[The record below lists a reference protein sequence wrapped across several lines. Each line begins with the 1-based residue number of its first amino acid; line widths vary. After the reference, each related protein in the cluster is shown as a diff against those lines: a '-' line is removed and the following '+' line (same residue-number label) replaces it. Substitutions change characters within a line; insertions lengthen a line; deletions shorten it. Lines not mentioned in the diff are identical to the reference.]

1 MMPAGGQNLAIPA
14 VHALRLADI
23 AKRWGVSAEQLL
35 SAVGLQPSALAD
47 PDAQVTVATFIE
59 VVERTRAL
67 TGEPALGIYAGMT
80 MRVSLHGHL
89 GFAAMIA
96 PSLRE
101 AIQIATRFAP
111 TRSRAIGLSMR
122 EEGPEATIAID
133 EHADFG
139 PARDVVLLS
148 LIIGIWQIGFALTGD
163 KVWRASADLMLARP
177 AYLDRF
183 PEMTLPLRFNQ
194 PVNQLVFDTDLLDL
208 PLQMADAS
216 SLRVAYEDCERRL
229 EAMGGPDDILERV
242 RRLVLREEGGC
253 RSVEEI
259 AHAIHVSP
267 RTMKRRLA
275 SHALTYS
282 DVLEKQR
289 RERAVLLL
297 RSRTLSLEA
306 IAERLGYSD
315 VANFRRAF
323 RRWTGS
329 SPAAYRRA
337 P

>member
-1 MMPAGGQNLAIPA
+1 MIPA
-14 VHALRLADI
+14 VHALHLAEV
-23 AKRWGVSAEQLL
+23 AKRWGISPEQMLADL
-35 SAVGLQPSALAD
+35 GLQPALLAD
-47 PDAQVTVATFIE
+47 PSAQISVATFVE
-59 VVERTRAL
+59 VAERARAL
-67 TGEPALGIYAGMT
+67 TGEPALGIYAGMQ
-80 MRVSLHGHL
+80 MRSSLYGHL

-96 PSLRE
+96 SNLRE

-111 TRSRAIGLSMR
+111 TRSKAIALSLHVD
-122 EEGPEATIAID
+122 GSSASLVID

-148 LIIGIWQIGFALTGD
+148 LSIGLGQMARVLTGQEM
-163 KVWRASADLMLARP
+163 AAQSNDLAIARP
-177 AYLDRF
+177 GYFDRF
-183 PEMTLPLRFNQ
+183 PELAVRVRFDQ
-194 PVNQLVFDTDLLDL
+194 PVNQVVFDARLLDL
-208 PLQMADAS
+208 PLKTADPS

-229 EAMGGPDDILERV
+229 EALGGDEILERV
-242 RRLVLREEGGC
+242 RQLVLRQEGGC

-259 AHAIHVSP
+259 ARAIHVSP

-275 SHALTYS
+275 SHDLTYS
-282 DVLEKQR
+282 VVLEQQR
-289 RERAVLLL
+289 RERAFLLL
-297 RSRTLSLEA
+297 RSRSLSLEA

-329 SPAAYRRA
+329 SPAAYRRT